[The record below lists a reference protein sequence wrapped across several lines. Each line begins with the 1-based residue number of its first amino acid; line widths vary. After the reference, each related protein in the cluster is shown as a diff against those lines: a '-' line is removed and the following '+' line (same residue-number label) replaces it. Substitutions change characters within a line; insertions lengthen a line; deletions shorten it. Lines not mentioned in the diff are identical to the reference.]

1 MPNRD
6 IRVIQ
11 SVQRAIDII
20 NCFSEHELK
29 LTLPQ
34 ISART
39 GLNIN
44 TARGL
49 VNTLLANGYLEH
61 IPEGN
66 FYMLG
71 PVFLPKADL
80 AAMNDIDRLRSRVRP
95 KLELIA
101 DHFQVSARMQ
111 RISNDN
117 IFAVE
122 VVNPIDSHYI
132 FLTRLNAVFT
142 LNATAS
148 GKLVLYYMD
157 ATRREAFYRTFVPT
171 KYTKHTLTTRDELEA
186 ELERIGAQGYSTE
199 FDEFLTDFIPG
210 MRDDDILI
218 VTADHGCD
226 PGFKGTDHT
235 REYIPFLAYGK
246 PLKKDVNLGTRVGF
260 TDIAKTVTDIFG
272 IDAKEIPGES
282 FLKDMLK

>member
-61 IPEGN
+61 IPDGN

-132 FLTRLNAVFT
+132 FSR
-142 LNATAS
+142 
-148 GKLVLYYMD
+148 G
-157 ATRREAFYRTFVPT
+157 
-171 KYTKHTLTTRDELEA
+171 
-186 ELERIGAQGYSTE
+186 
-199 FDEFLTDFIPG
+199 
-210 MRDDDILI
+210 
-218 VTADHGCD
+218 
-226 PGFKGTDHT
+226 
-235 REYIPFLAYGK
+235 
-246 PLKKDVNLGTRVGF
+246 
-260 TDIAKTVTDIFG
+260 
-272 IDAKEIPGES
+272 
-282 FLKDMLK
+282 

>member
-1 MPNRD
+1 MQNRE

-20 NCFSEHELK
+20 DCFSEHELK

-61 IPEGN
+61 IPDGN

-71 PVFLPKADL
+71 PVFIPKADL
-80 AAMNDIDRLRSRVRP
+80 VGMNDIDRLRSRVRP

-101 DHFQVSARMQ
+101 DRFQGSARMQ

-157 ATRREAFYRTFVPT
+157 KNRREAFYRSFVPT
-171 KYTKHTLTTRDELEA
+171 KYTKRTMTTREELE
-186 ELERIGAQGYSTE
+186 EDLERIRKRGFSTE
-199 FDEFLTDFIPG
+199 FDEFGVGISCIAVPILRSNGTLYGTVSIVASSSVVQDVGEQALGP
-210 MRDDDILI
+210 MRDLAAY
-218 VTADHGCD
+218 V
-226 PGFKGTDHT
+226 
-235 REYIPFLAYGK
+235 REEL
-246 PLKKDVNLGTRVGF
+246 L
-260 TDIAKTVTDIFG
+260 
-272 IDAKEIPGES
+272 
-282 FLKDMLK
+282 

>member
-6 IRVIQ
+6 IRVIK

-101 DHFQVSARMQ
+101 DRFQVSARMQ

-122 VVNPIDSHYI
+122 VVNPIESHYI

-199 FDEFLTDFIPG
+199 FDEFGVGISCIAVPILRSNGTLYGTVSIVASSSVVHDVGEQALAP
-210 MRDDDILI
+210 MRALANY
-218 VTADHGCD
+218 V
-226 PGFKGTDHT
+226 
-235 REYIPFLAYGK
+235 REEL
-246 PLKKDVNLGTRVGF
+246 L
-260 TDIAKTVTDIFG
+260 
-272 IDAKEIPGES
+272 
-282 FLKDMLK
+282 